1 MKLACQEQLIPGDS
15 LEEKWTLAADAGF
28 DGIELLGRGDGA
40 FGGREAELRRARDQG
55 VVLSSVCVAMDHFI
69 GDFEPERRRDAID
82 QMKILLSTI
91 ADVGGVGAITPAAF
105 AMWSAALP
113 PWEPP
118 SRSPDEDRRVL
129 VEALTELGEHAA
141 PDRVTVLFEP
151 LNRYEDHMVNTLGR
165 AAEIVRE
172 VGLPSVKVMA
182 DTFHMGIEED
192 DLGGSIRAAGDL
204 IGHVQLGD
212 SGRLQPGV
220 GHLDWSAV
228 MGALRDVGYDGWL
241 AMECGIRGDPREAL
255 PKVAELLRPLM

>member
-1 MKLACQEQLIPGDS
+1 
-15 LEEKWTLAADAGF
+15 
-28 DGIELLGRGDGA
+28 
-40 FGGREAELRRARDQG
+40 
-55 VVLSSVCVAMDHFI
+55 
-69 GDFEPERRRDAID
+69 
-82 QMKILLSTI
+82 
-91 ADVGGVGAITPAAF
+91 
-105 AMWSAALP
+105 
-113 PWEPP
+113 
-118 SRSPDEDRRVL
+118 
-129 VEALTELGEHAA
+129 
-141 PDRVTVLFEP
+141 